1 MVKLT
6 SRQIGRCGELFVQYK
21 LLKYGVDS
29 SNLTVDVGIDLVAY
43 SSIGGKPLRIQVKT
57 SSPHS
62 DRAGEKYLRWQI
74 PESCPADYIAAVD
87 FENDKFWLI
96 RTEGFRQLARHRADG
111 ELDLRVSL
119 PGGESTRVK
128 LKEAQIKEY
137 EMDIAIPEVFGPELK
152 NEPFLH

>member
-21 LLKYGVDS
+21 LLSYGVDS

-43 SSIGGKPLRIQVKT
+43 SSIGGKPLKIQVKT

-74 PESCPADYIAAVD
+74 PEACPADYIALVD
-87 FENDKFWLI
+87 LHRDKFWLI
-96 RTEGFRQLARHRADG
+96 RTEEFKRKACRRTSG
-111 ELDLRVSL
+111 ELDLRMSFL
-119 PGGESTRVK
+119 GCESTRVK
-128 LKEAQIKEY
+128 LKEEQFKEY
-137 EMDIAIPEVFGPELK
+137 EMDIAIPKVFGL
-152 NEPFLH
+152 

>member
-21 LLKYGVDS
+21 LLSYGVDS

-43 SSIGGKPLRIQVKT
+43 SSIGGKPLKIQVKT

-74 PESCPADYIAAVD
+74 PEACPADYIALVD
-87 FENDKFWLI
+87 LHHGKFWLI
-96 RTEGFRQLARHRADG
+96 RTEEFKRKACRRTSG
-111 ELDLRVSL
+111 ELDLRMSFL
-119 PGGESTRVK
+119 GCKSTRVK
-128 LKEAQIKEY
+128 LKEEQFKEY
-137 EMDIAIPEVFGPELK
+137 EMDIAIPKVFGL
-152 NEPFLH
+152 